1 MKFFRLLPVL
11 CLCLLCGVA
20 FASAAEG
27 APAPDGMTTETVTME
42 TDDKNIIVNVTVPAA
57 PEPTPTS
64 TPEPV
69 AFEDIPV
76 KFDTFSVSAV
86 DSEPP
91 LDEGDTSLVALIA
104 SLFGAYE
111 PRTQTVTE
119 HLSDGSSVTS
129 TQIVPGVAGMD
140 FEWLAGV
147 GLFAVIL
154 LSFFKLVGVLLKHG

>member
-1 MKFFRLLPVL
+1 MKFFRLLSVL

-20 FASAAEG
+20 FASATEG
-27 APAPDGMTTETVTME
+27 APGDVTTETVTTE

-57 PEPTPTS
+57 PEPTPTP

-69 AFEDIPV
+69 VFEDIPV
-76 KFDTFSVSAV
+76 TFDTYSVSAV
-86 DSEPP
+86 DPAPP
-91 LDEGDTSLVALIA
+91 VEEGDTSLVALIA